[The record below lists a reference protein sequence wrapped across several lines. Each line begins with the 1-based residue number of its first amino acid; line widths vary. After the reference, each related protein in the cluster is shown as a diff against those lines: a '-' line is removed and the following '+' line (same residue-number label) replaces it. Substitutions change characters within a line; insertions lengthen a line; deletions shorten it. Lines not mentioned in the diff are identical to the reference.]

1 MEQQL
6 GVSDNEL
13 PGGKKSGAGNA
24 GALLSSYDQ
33 SILAG
38 GPPQTG
44 DGASCPSP
52 VPLKPRVCVHRAA
65 QSAGAGERRKRLPVI
80 RRRPAGRLETA

>member
-44 DGASCPSP
+44 DGALRPSP
-52 VPLKPRVCVHRAA
+52 VPRVCVLRAA
-65 QSAGAGERRKRLPVI
+65 PTWLGNCVKACR
-80 RRRPAGRLETA
+80 